1 MSSQVRT
8 TPATPIARG
17 VSTTCLRAS
26 LLLATGLSLPFVQAP
41 QALAQPAPPPG
52 AADQAG
58 DQGTDPPA
66 IAGRLAAIA
75 GQVSFHAAG
84 QTDWTQAALNFPVT
98 NLEGFW
104 TEPTAAA
111 TIQIAGDTL
120 VMDGSTQFEVT
131 TLDVSQIA
139 ASEPQGAVFLDL
151 TSLATG
157 QTVAIQTPRGTVQIA
172 TPGRYEIVAG
182 DTDDATLVSVVEGA
196 AHVAGT
202 NLAMDIGP
210 QQTATIGGTDPL
222 QGSVGPLQQDSF
234 LQAQLRLPAPPPPPP
249 GVPAIVRDMTG
260 AADLAAY
267 GSWSQTAS
275 YGQVWYPRDVP
286 AGWAPYRNGHWA
298 YVHPWGW
305 TWVDNARWGF
315 APFHYGRWVQEGGR
329 WGWIAGGG
337 GPVTPG
343 AYPVYAPALVT
354 FITVGAPALSGIG
367 FAAGAGAPAW
377 IPLGPRE
384 PYYPWFHV
392 RADYFARVN
401 RPYGVPAEI
410 IQRGPTYVENI
421 HNVTVNR
428 TNVFINARG
437 ATVAPEAA
445 FTGGRPLMAVARP
458 LPERAL
464 AEAHP
469 VFGRLA
475 VRPTALTPNLPPATA
490 RRFNIAVPAHPAV
503 AHVAGPKILP
513 PGQAL
518 AHPALRPAALPGNLR
533 AVPAGAV
540 RAGVPAPAARRG
552 DAHEVALPQ
561 GHAAAAET
569 RPVPAPAARSAP
581 IPEGRSAP
589 IPEGRSA
596 RGPAEPPAAA
606 RRATPAGAERPVH
619 APQAEARP
627 APGHA
632 TPAAPTRGRAPAEVA
647 AHRTEHATAV
657 QPVHAPE
664 PVARHE
670 AAHAA
675 PEHAAREK
683 VAPAEHTAASHAEEA
698 RHTEVPVHHEAAHPA
713 KAPVHH
719 EEKPPT

>member
-1 MSSQVRT
+1 MSLVTRQHHT
-8 TPATPIARG
+8 ARG
-17 VSTTCLRAS
+17 LPGTFLRAS
-26 LLLATGLSLPFVQAP
+26 LLLATGLSLPCPLAS

-52 AADQAG
+52 TADQAG

-84 QTDWTQAALNFPVT
+84 QTDWTAAALNFPVT

-104 TEPTAAA
+104 TEANAAA
-111 TIQIAGDTL
+111 TIQIAGDTI
-120 VMDGSTQFEVT
+120 VMDGSTQFEVA
-131 TLDVSQIA
+131 TLDMTQIA
-139 ASEPQGAVFLDL
+139 ASEPQGAMFLNLPDL
-151 TSLATG
+151 PNG
-157 QTVAIQTPRGTVQIA
+157 QTVAIQTPRGTVQIS
-172 TPGRYEIVAG
+172 TPGQYEIVAG
-182 DTDDATLVSVVEGA
+182 DTTDATLISVVAGA

-202 NLAMDIGP
+202 NLALDIGP
-210 QQTATIGGTDPL
+210 QQTGTIGGTEQL
-222 QGSVGPLQQDSF
+222 QGSVGPLQEDAF
-234 LQAQLRLPAPPPPPP
+234 LHAQLRVPAPPPPPA

-267 GSWSQTAS
+267 GSWSQTPT

-354 FITVGAPALSGIG
+354 FINVGAPALSGIG
-367 FAAGAGAPAW
+367 FAVGAGAPAW

-475 VRPTALTPNLPPATA
+475 VRPTALTPNLPPEAA
-490 RRFNIAVPAHPAV
+490 RRFAITLPAHPAV
-503 AHVAGPKILP
+503 AHAAGPKILP
-513 PGQAL
+513 PELAP

-533 AVPAGAV
+533 KVPAGAV
-540 RAGVPAPAARRG
+540 RGGLPAPAAIHGPARAEAPP
-552 DAHEVALPQ
+552 AHQAAVPPA
-561 GHAAAAET
+561 HAAA
-569 RPVPAPAARSAP
+569 P
-581 IPEGRSAP
+581 
-589 IPEGRSA
+589 
-596 RGPAEPPAAA
+596 
-606 RRATPAGAERPVH
+606 
-619 APQAEARP
+619 EARP
-627 APGHA
+627 APGRAETHSRPP
-632 TPAAPTRGRAPAEVA
+632 TEVPAHGPAHVP
-647 AHRTEHATAV
+647 
-657 QPVHAPE
+657 PVHAPKPEAKPVPGHAAPPAEARRPE
-664 PVARHE
+664 PATAERRPAKPEHREAHPEHAEAPAHHE
-670 AAHAA
+670 PAHAA
-675 PEHAAREK
+675 KTP
-683 VAPAEHTAASHAEEA
+683 A
-698 RHTEVPVHHEAAHPA
+698 RHPEQSQP
-713 KAPVHH
+713 
-719 EEKPPT
+719 